1 MSPTVT
7 TGRVYHSNPIG
18 SANRRVTPLHM
29 PSADATELYRE
40 MSKDE
45 ARIELRSWKR
55 YVDKYNE
62 EYNRQL
68 SLIQILKAEYED
80 KDAAKIVAIAVGDD
94 ASVPTAVT
102 SASELQPSK
111 ERLMTLLKIDPSSFE
126 QLQLSESMSKSSI
139 IKIYDFWK
147 ERVKV
152 FSEQDA

>member
-102 SASELQPSK
+102 SGAAAQQG
-111 ERLMTLLKIDPSSFE
+111 RLMTLLKIDPSSFE
-126 QLQLSESMSKSSI
+126 QLQLSESMYKSSI

>member
-7 TGRVYHSNPIG
+7 MGCVYHSNPIG

-29 PSADATELYRE
+29 PSADATELYRG

-102 SASELQPSK
+102 SGAAAQQGTLDDIAQDRSIKFRTATAFRKHVQELDHK
-111 ERLMTLLKIDPSSFE
+111 DI
-126 QLQLSESMSKSSI
+126 
-139 IKIYDFWK
+139 
-147 ERVKV
+147 
-152 FSEQDA
+152 

>member
-29 PSADATELYRE
+29 PSADATELYRG

-102 SASELQPSK
+102 SGAAAQQGTLDDIAQDRSIKLRTATAFRKHVQELDHK
-111 ERLMTLLKIDPSSFE
+111 DI
-126 QLQLSESMSKSSI
+126 
-139 IKIYDFWK
+139 
-147 ERVKV
+147 
-152 FSEQDA
+152 